1 MTAMK
6 NPLTLVETT
15 GLEIAIIGMAG
26 RFPGAKNIDE
36 FWRNLRHGK
45 ESITFFSDEDLR
57 SAGVDPSLLG
67 DSKYVRAAAVLDGVD
82 SFDAAFFDCN
92 PREAELLDP
101 QHRLFLET
109 AWEAIEDAGYNTEAY
124 KGALGVYAGASKS
137 NYGHSLSSDSQ
148 WADAGGAY
156 QLNISTG
163 GDFLPT
169 RVSYKLNLQGPS
181 INVQTACS
189 TSLVAVH
196 LACQG
201 LLNGECDMVL
211 AGGVSVSFPRRLG
224 YRYQEGMILS
234 PDGHCRAFD
243 AKSQG
248 TVGGE
253 GVGVVVLKRLA
264 DAIADGDSV
273 HAIIKGSAINNDGC
287 QKVGYTAPSVEGQAK
302 VIRAAQ
308 VMANV
313 EPESVSYIEAHGTGT
328 ELGDPIEVAALTKAF
343 QSRTPNKGFCAI
355 GSVKTNIGHL
365 DVAAGVAG
373 LIKTVL
379 ALKHKLLPAN
389 LHFVAPNPK
398 IDFENSPFYVNH
410 RLSEWQP
417 GTTPRRAGVSSFGIG
432 GTNAHVVLEEAP
444 VAETSLCPR
453 GRHLLL
459 LSAKTER
466 ALEHATKNLASYLK
480 DAFRSQSRRRCLY
493 ATNRTPAL
501 RLPPGYAVCSNVEEA
516 VNALESLDPKRV
528 ITKHNQTRRMLRLYS
543 CSPDRAPST

>member
-1 MTAMK
+1 MK
-6 NPLTLVETT
+6 NPLNLVETT

-36 FWRNLRHGK
+36 FWRNLRQGK

-57 SAGVDPSLLG
+57 SAGVEPSLLG

-109 AWEAIEDAGYNTEAY
+109 AWQAIEDAGYDTEAY

-287 QKVGYTAPSVEGQAK
+287 RKVGYTAPSVEGQAK

-444 VAETSLCPR
+444 VAETSLRPR

-459 LSAKTER
+459 LSAKTEP
-466 ALEHATKNLASYLK
+466 ALEHSTKNLARYLK
-480 DAFRSQSRRRCLY
+480 DHSEANLADVAYTLQTGRRRFDYRRAIL
-493 ATNRTPAL
+493 
-501 RLPPGYAVCSNVEEA
+501 CSNVEEA
-516 VNALESLDPKRV
+516 VNALESLDPKPGDN
-528 ITKHNQTRRMLRLYS
+528 K
-543 CSPDRAPST
+543 A